1 MKKDKKIDYKTL
13 TSKQIEDELKR
24 IDYKSRYSK
33 VLKSTI
39 YSLITIAAISV
50 LIATLIMPVL
60 QVSSSSMEP
69 IYRTGDIVVSLKT
82 KNLKSGDVVAF
93 YYGNKILIKRVIA
106 TPGNWV
112 TIDDDGNV
120 FVNGKN
126 LEEDYVTKKTLGESD
141 IKYPYQVPD
150 GKWFVLSDVRENTI
164 DSRNSEVGC
173 VSNDNLIG
181 KILFKDWPM
190 K

>member
-60 QVSSSSMEP
+60 QVSGSSMEP
-69 IYRTGDIVVSLKT
+69 IYKTGDIVVSLKT

-93 YYGNKILIKRVIA
+93 YYGNKILMKRVIA
-106 TPGNWV
+106 TPGNWES
-112 TIDDDGNV
+112 IDDDGNV
-120 FVNGKN
+120 FVNGKK

-181 KILFKDWPM
+181 KILFKVWSV

>member
-69 IYRTGDIVVSLKT
+69 IYKTGDIVVSLKT
-82 KNLKSGDVVAF
+82 KNLKSGDVVEIS
-93 YYGNKILIKRVIA
+93 YLKEKDIIDLIK
-106 TPGNWV
+106 
-112 TIDDDGNV
+112 
-120 FVNGKN
+120 VN
-126 LEEDYVTKKTLGESD
+126 
-141 IKYPYQVPD
+141 
-150 GKWFVLSDVRENTI
+150 
-164 DSRNSEVGC
+164 
-173 VSNDNLIG
+173 
-181 KILFKDWPM
+181 
-190 K
+190 